1 MMVQY
6 WVPIVAVSLTG
17 SYVIYLGEREKGE
30 PNACFCEKPSLEKQN
45 TNPIFGVFVL
55 LEQQGGSEFTLHENR
70 KKLPITLFDLSN
82 LKVSDILIF
91 IGTSKISK

>member
-30 PNACFCEKPSLEKQN
+30 PNACFSEKPSLEKQN

-55 LEQQGGSEFTLHENR
+55 LE
-70 KKLPITLFDLSN
+70 
-82 LKVSDILIF
+82 
-91 IGTSKISK
+91 